1 MEKMIRFGVSIPPEL
16 LKKFDEFIDRK
27 GYENRSE
34 AIRDIIRDKL
44 IEETGKE
51 GEIVGSVTILY
62 DHNVRGLMEKL
73 TDLQHEN
80 FTSVLTTVH
89 VHLDEH
95 HCLEVI
101 IVRGEAESVKKLAD
115 RLIATKGVK
124 HGKLVMTS
132 TSYAQREEDES
143 HHQTKK

>member
-1 MEKMIRFGVSIPPEL
+1 MGKDKGGDAISELTNILNKSIMITIFVFVMMIL
-16 LKKFDEFIDRK
+16 VDYL
-27 GYENRSE
+27 NV
-34 AIRDIIRDKL
+34 L
-44 IEETGKE
+44 TGKE